1 MRKKGLFGILTAI
14 IALLIF
20 SGSVLAA
27 DVNLPLAVREALK
40 ARVLIKIF
48 PENMP
53 SFENYGSGFVAAPGY
68 VVTAYHLIYNF
79 LGYYGKESLVIE
91 IRSNPEGE
99 PVLAEIF
106 SENFKKDLLL
116 LKIKNP
122 KDAAKL
128 GPPAKIAEVFP
139 PDGSE
144 VYSSGFTFS
153 GKFSATF
160 KAFTLGRVGDFPY
173 NGFIVDQVVVIDK
186 MLIPGFSGGPTFNEK
201 GEVVGMNLA
210 TGSGISII
218 LPVEPIK
225 EILEKIKIKK

>member
-1 MRKKGLFGILTAI
+1 MKRLLMILTVFT
-14 IALLIF
+14 ALMALG
-20 SGSVLAA
+20 GSAFTA
-27 DVNLPLAVREALK
+27 DVNLPPAVKEALK
-40 ARVLIKIF
+40 GRVLIKIF
-48 PENMP
+48 PENIP
-53 SFENYGSGFVAAPGY
+53 SLENYGSGFVVAPGY
-68 VVTAYHLIYNF
+68 VATCYHLIYNF
-79 LGYYGKESLVIE
+79 LGFCAKEGLVIE
-91 IRSNPEGE
+91 IRSNSGGE

-144 VYSSGFTFS
+144 IYASGFTFS

-173 NGFIVDQVVVIDK
+173 NGFVVDQVVVIDR
-186 MLIPGFSGGPTFNEK
+186 MIIAGFSGGPVFNER

-210 TGSGISII
+210 TGSGISVI
-218 LPVEPIK
+218 LPIEPIRE
-225 EILEKIKIKK
+225 EILEKKRK